1 MSAIDKSQPI
11 LVYLAAGV
19 QGGAVV
25 RAALRRGF
33 KVRALV
39 RDRKRVPALS
49 AIGVELAEGDL
60 RDPASLRAAGA
71 GIAHAV
77 LQIPIGS
84 QEEMRIQAEN
94 AVSAAIACGLKS
106 VVLKLASASRPA
118 PCGEPSFVAN
128 AMIEDI
134 VRRSG
139 LHFTI
144 VRPTMYLDN
153 LLKPSARKDI
163 VEEGVFAP
171 PIAESQRIA
180 WTSVDDCAR
189 AAMALL
195 AHGVQSGDHR
205 IAGPESVTGEEL
217 VARMS
222 LWLGR
227 QVAYRAQPLDD
238 FERDVDAAMGP
249 GTGRRVASKFRFF
262 ASNPEEANAIL
273 SQPFE
278 PEPDLKD
285 FRPTSIDEWV
295 RQHRAAFFEGS
306 TASANASGATP
317 GKVRSSFPSE
327 VQEELG
333 G

>member
-1 MSAIDKSQPI
+1 MSMIDRSKPI

-19 QGGAVV
+19 QGSAVV
-25 RAALRRGF
+25 HAALQRGL

-39 RDRKRVPALS
+39 RDRERAAALS
-49 AIGVELAEGDL
+49 ALGVELVEADL
-60 RDPASLRAAGA
+60 CDAASLRAASV

-84 QEEMRIQAEN
+84 QADMRIQTDN
-94 AVSAAIACGLKS
+94 AISASLASGMKS

-118 PCGEPSFVAN
+118 PCAEPSFAAN

-134 VRRSG
+134 IRTSG
-139 LHFTI
+139 LPFAT

-163 VEEGVFAP
+163 IEHGIFAP

-189 AAMALL
+189 AAVTLL
-195 AHGVQSGDHR
+195 ERGIVSGDHR
-205 IAGPESVTGEEL
+205 IAGPESVDGNEL
-217 VARMS
+217 VTRIGAG
-222 LWLGR
+222 LGR
-227 QVAYRAQPLDD
+227 RIAYRQQPLDE

-262 ASNPEEANAIL
+262 ASHPEEADAML
-273 SQPFE
+273 AE
-278 PEPDLKD
+278 P
-285 FRPTSIDEWV
+285 FRPQAGLEDFQPTGVEEWV
-295 RQHRAAFFEGS
+295 RQHRAQFFDTER
-306 TASANASGATP
+306 APSGEQ
-317 GKVRSSFPSE
+317 G
-327 VQEELG
+327 
-333 G
+333 

>member
-11 LVYLAAGV
+11 LIYLAGGV

-39 RDRKRVPALS
+39 RDRKRVPALP
-49 AIGVELAEGDL
+49 AIGVELVEGDL

-77 LQIPIGS
+77 MQIPIGS
-84 QEEMRIQAEN
+84 QDDMRIQAEN
-94 AVSAAIACGLKS
+94 AVSASIACGLKS
-106 VVLKLASASRPA
+106 VVLKLASGSRPA
-118 PCGEPSFVAN
+118 PCEEPSFVAN

-134 VRRSG
+134 VRRSY
-139 LHFTI
+139 LPFCI

-153 LLKPSARKDI
+153 LLKPSALKDI

-189 AAMALL
+189 AAMTLL
-195 AHGVQSGDHR
+195 AHGIHSGDYR
-205 IAGPESVTGEEL
+205 IAGPDSVTGKEL
-217 VARMS
+217 VSRMS

-227 QVAYRAQPLDD
+227 QITYRAQPLDE

-262 ASNPEEANAIL
+262 ASNPDEADAIL
-273 SQPFE
+273 SRPFE
-278 PEPDLKD
+278 AGSELKD
-285 FRPTSIDEWV
+285 FRPTGIEEWV
-295 RQHRAAFFEGS
+295 RQHRRAFFESSASSAGDHGAIPRK
-306 TASANASGATP
+306 TA
-317 GKVRSSFPSE
+317 
-327 VQEELG
+327 
-333 G
+333 